1 MKKDRKMT
9 QARLVEGTDDA
20 MLNAGTTIIPIAKAR
35 ALVDLFARVTTS
47 RDADAVAKGFTEDCI
62 GRFNCTDLRGREQ
75 IRAFF
80 AERFPRFSDSY
91 KCEKT
96 LRSISGNVLGV
107 TWHSTWYDSTTKK
120 PMEGRGTEFWV
131 MRGDL
136 VAQWDAT
143 FGQ

>member
-1 MKKDRKMT
+1 MI
-9 QARLVEGTDDA
+9 QSPLAESTDDA
-20 MLNAGTTIIPIAKAR
+20 MLNAGAGIISVEKAKA
-35 ALVDLFARVTTS
+35 LVALFAKITTS
-47 RDADAVAKGFTEDCI
+47 RDAAAVAKGFAEDCI
-62 GRFNCTDLRGREQ
+62 GRFNCTELRGREQ

-91 KCEKT
+91 RCEKT

-107 TWHSTWYDSTTKK
+107 TWHSTWDDPTTKK
-120 PMEGRGTEFWV
+120 PMQGRGTEFWV

-136 VAQWDAT
+136 VARWDAT